1 MERLW
6 APWRMQY
13 IQESAPPP
21 GCFFCA
27 ARTGDD
33 AAAHLLVGRD
43 DGGLTMLNRYPYG
56 HGHLLV
62 APLRHVASP
71 EDLSDVEYDGLMRV
85 VRRAARALRGAF
97 APEGM
102 NLGMN
107 LGRAG
112 GAGVA
117 DHCHWHLLPR
127 WSGDTNFMP
136 VIADVKVMSEHLVA
150 TLERVR
156 AHYA

>member
-1 MERLW
+1 MKRLW

-13 IQESAPPP
+13 LEEAPSS

-27 ARTGDD
+27 AVTSDD
-33 AAAHLLVGRD
+33 AAAHLMVARD
-43 DGGLTMLNRYPYG
+43 HAAVTLLNKYPYG

-71 EDLSDVEYDGLMRV
+71 EDLTDVEYDALMRAL
-85 VRRAARALRGAF
+85 RRAAGALRAAF

-107 LGRAG
+107 LGRAA

-117 DHCHWHLLPR
+117 DHCHWHALPR
-127 WSGDTNFMP
+127 WNGDTNFMP
-136 VIADVKVMSEHLVA
+136 VIADVKVMSEHLQA
-150 TLERVR
+150 TRERIQ
-156 AHYA
+156 AHYS

>member
-1 MERLW
+1 MKRLW

-13 IQESAPPP
+13 LEEPAPD

-27 ARTGDD
+27 ATTSADTD
-33 AAAHLLVGRD
+33 VHLLVAL
-43 DGGLTMLNRYPYG
+43 DGDALTMLNKYPYG

-62 APLRHVASP
+62 APFRHVASP
-71 EDLSDVEYDGLMRV
+71 EDLTDAEYDGLMRS
-85 VRRAARALRGAF
+85 VRRAARALRAAF

-127 WSGDTNFMP
+127 WNGDTNFMP
-136 VIADVKVMSEHLVA
+136 VIGDVRVMSEHLHA
-150 TLERVR
+150 TLARMR
-156 AHYA
+156 AQYA